1 MNDANDIDR
10 EKRLD
15 EIRGICL
22 ACRACAIGGVDFD
35 GHGSNV
41 FSMGMANSSLM
52 IVGQNPG
59 RDEVL
64 QRQPF
69 VGVSGKLFDEA
80 LKENVGL
87 ARADVYVTNVVK
99 CYTIGNRAPY
109 GDELEACREFLDKEI
124 EIVKPKV
131 VLALGSYAFK
141 QLTGMSGIMKHC
153 GEVVHSVKYNV
164 PVVACLHPS
173 PYNTNDPEK
182 KEMFL
187 AALRKLREVLDGAAA

>member
-1 MNDANDIDR
+1 MNDIAR

-15 EIRGICL
+15 EVRDACL
-22 ACRACAIGGVDFD
+22 SCRACAIGGVDFD
-35 GHGSNV
+35 GHPSNV
-41 FSMGMANSSLM
+41 FSRGAAHAPLM
-52 IVGQNPG
+52 VVGQNPG

-69 VGVSGKLFDEA
+69 VGVSGKLFDDL
-80 LKENVGL
+80 LKEHVGL
-87 ARADVYVTNVVK
+87 GRDDMYVTNVVK

-109 GDELEACREFLDKEI
+109 GDELEACREFLDREF
-124 EIVKPKV
+124 EVVRPKV

-153 GEVVHSVKYNV
+153 GEVIHSIRYES

-173 PYNTNDPEK
+173 PYNTNDPDK
-182 KEMFL
+182 KEMFV
-187 AALRKLREVLDGAAA
+187 AALRKLREVLDGDAS